1 MSRES
6 DDNVVLA
13 GNYFGGNGDGDGDND
28 DDNKSSIGINDKFAE
43 ESEELGERLPVL
55 LELQE
60 LKDPE
65 DDIYQDLDDC
75 WWMSERGM
83 AELSSTSN
91 VPGVEKWSEP
101 SVEKAPFVVTIDHAK
116 QLMWQQGQREVQW
129 IQNSATLMLAKSSQF
144 STALEAVLQNLLG
157 HNSRIGNL
165 VQEHCSLSENQY
177 YLFMATVFASAE
189 TGMTVRSM
197 HSSRRIVSDD
207 LMSVNE
213 FNQTLQKLDDG
224 NVDAANEHILWK
236 QCEEACNKDL
246 IEVFMPS
253 DNRRRAQYILALDD
267 DKVCFEH
274 SSASNCLG
282 LAKHRHI
289 RDNRKGFTIHSV
301 ASCILAAPLQLTWN
315 RERETSSMCFQRLM
329 RLMFGAESGDGLPNL
344 TNVTV
349 CSDRGYW
356 TGDLLYKFM
365 IPAGANIHGT
375 VRRLGWFPFTF
386 I

>member
-157 HNSRIGNL
+157 HNS
-165 VQEHCSLSENQY
+165 
-177 YLFMATVFASAE
+177 
-189 TGMTVRSM
+189 
-197 HSSRRIVSDD
+197 
-207 LMSVNE
+207 
-213 FNQTLQKLDDG
+213 
-224 NVDAANEHILWK
+224 
-236 QCEEACNKDL
+236 
-246 IEVFMPS
+246 
-253 DNRRRAQYILALDD
+253 
-267 DKVCFEH
+267 
-274 SSASNCLG
+274 
-282 LAKHRHI
+282 
-289 RDNRKGFTIHSV
+289 
-301 ASCILAAPLQLTWN
+301 
-315 RERETSSMCFQRLM
+315 
-329 RLMFGAESGDGLPNL
+329 
-344 TNVTV
+344 
-349 CSDRGYW
+349 
-356 TGDLLYKFM
+356 
-365 IPAGANIHGT
+365 
-375 VRRLGWFPFTF
+375 
-386 I
+386 